1 MTPDLALQL
10 GLIFMVATIVATVA
24 GFGNA
29 LVAMPL
35 LIELVGVRA
44 ASPMMA
50 MAGLFT
56 WVFLFIRLRHSISVG
71 LMARVIAMS
80 LLTVP
85 VGVAFVSRGPE
96 VWLRTALGVI
106 TVAYVLYRF
115 SGRRPP
121 ALEHN
126 GWAYAVGLIG
136 GILSGAFNTAGPV
149 LVMYGN
155 ARGWEPD
162 EFRSNLAG
170 YFISNLV
177 LVNLT
182 HHLSGNITE
191 IVWKGAL
198 VAVPF
203 LVIALFA
210 GTRLAGRINR
220 DQFGRIVL
228 WLLLVLGV
236 RLAFSWLF

>member
-1 MTPDLALQL
+1 MTPDLAIQL

-35 LIELVGVRA
+35 LIELVGVRSA
-44 ASPMMA
+44 APMMA
-50 MAGLFT
+50 MASLFT
-56 WVFLFIRLRHSISVG
+56 WVILFIRLRHSISVG
-71 LMARVIAMS
+71 VMARVITMS

-85 VGVAFVSRGPE
+85 LGVAFVSRGPE

-115 SGRRPP
+115 SGRKPP
-121 ALEHN
+121 TLEGN
-126 GWAYAVGLIG
+126 GWAYGVGLVG
-136 GILSGAFNTAGPV
+136 GVLSGAFNTAGPV

-170 YFISNLV
+170 YFISNLI
-177 LVNLT
+177 LVNTT
-182 HHLSGNITE
+182 HYLSGNITE
-191 IVWKGAL
+191 VVWQGAV
-198 VAVPF
+198 VAIPF
-203 LVIALFA
+203 LILALIF
-210 GTRLAGRINR
+210 GTRLAVRINR
-220 DQFGRIVL
+220 DQFSRVVL
-228 WLLLVLGV
+228 WLLLVLGI
-236 RLAFSWLF
+236 RLALSWLF